1 MVYNPIRDIW
11 RYVDNVRDTKKI
23 TYIIC
28 FSICKILSLHP
39 IRNVGKI
46 KDNMQDKLQ
55 ELTDRLYNEGLSK
68 GKQEGEELLQK
79 ARAEADGIVAQA
91 RAEAERIVAQAN
103 KEAEEL
109 KTKVAADIKM
119 AATQSISVTK
129 QEIEQMLVTKVAA
142 EGVKANMTNADFV
155 KELIVNVVKAFDSQ
169 NASPV
174 ALDLIL
180 PEALKAQVE
189 PFVQN
194 EIASQFKGEVTVDY
208 SKKMNGGFKVAP
220 KDGGYTLQFTDDEFT
235 QLIANYLRPA
245 TKKILFG

>member
-1 MVYNPIRDIW
+1 
-11 RYVDNVRDTKKI
+11 
-23 TYIIC
+23 
-28 FSICKILSLHP
+28 
-39 IRNVGKI
+39 
-46 KDNMQDKLQ
+46 MQDKLQ

-79 ARAEADGIVAQA
+79 AHAEADNIVAQA
-91 RAEAERIVAQAN
+91 KAEAERIIAKAN

-109 KTKVAADIKM
+109 KTKVTADVKM
-119 AATQSISVTK
+119 AATQSIAATK
-129 QEIEQMLVTKVAA
+129 QEIEKMVVSKAA
-142 EGVKANMTNADFV
+142 TEGVKANMTNVDFV
-155 KELIVNVVKAFDSQ
+155 KELIASVVKAFNPQ

-180 PEALKAQVE
+180 PESMKAQLE

-194 EIASQFKGEVTVDY
+194 EITNQFKGEIKVDY
-208 SKKMNGGFKVAP
+208 SKKMNGGFKIAP
-220 KDGGYTLQFTDDEFT
+220 RDGGYVLQFTDEEFT

>member
-1 MVYNPIRDIW
+1 
-11 RYVDNVRDTKKI
+11 
-23 TYIIC
+23 
-28 FSICKILSLHP
+28 
-39 IRNVGKI
+39 
-46 KDNMQDKLQ
+46 MQDKLQ

-109 KTKVAADIKM
+109 KTKVTADIKM

-129 QEIEQMLVTKVAA
+129 QEIEQMLVTKAA
-142 EGVKANMTNADFV
+142 ADGVKANMSNTEFV
-155 KELIVNVVKAFDSQ
+155 KELITNVVKAFDSQ

-194 EIASQFKGEVTVDY
+194 EIANQFKGEIKVDY

-220 KDGGYTLQFTDDEFT
+220 KDGGYTLQFTDEEFT